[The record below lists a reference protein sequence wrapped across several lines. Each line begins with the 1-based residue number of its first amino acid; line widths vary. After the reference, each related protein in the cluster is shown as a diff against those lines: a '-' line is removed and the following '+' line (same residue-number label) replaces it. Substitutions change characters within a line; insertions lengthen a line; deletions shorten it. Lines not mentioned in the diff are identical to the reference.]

1 MRESPLPEG
10 EIVARIEAALYSA
23 GRSLS
28 LDELVRASGTN
39 SKDKTQKVVNDLVKK
54 VKSTFRAI
62 EITQLEDGNYV
73 FQLRPQYTPVVR
85 KFAQHPLLPQG
96 ALKTLSYIAY
106 EQPVTSKR
114 LVQIR
119 GSQVYSHI
127 KMLEQLQFVE
137 HENLGRLKVY
147 RTTAKFQNYF
157 GIADIN
163 AVRSKLLAAT
173 TSTATAATATAKARA
188 SRKKQLQEPQSSTI
202 TGSATNNITTLSDAA
217 TDSAATASS
226 AAATTVTSS
235 HPQSPEKT

>member
-1 MRESPLPEG
+1 LRDPALPEH

-23 GRSLS
+23 GRPLS
-28 LDELVRASGTN
+28 LDELVKASGTN
-39 SKDKTQKVVNDLVKK
+39 SKEKTHRVVNDLTKK

-62 EITQLEDGNYV
+62 EIAQLEDGNYV
-73 FQLRPQYTPVVR
+73 LQLRPEYTPLVR
-85 KFAQHPLLPQG
+85 KFAQHPLLPSG

-127 KMLEQLQFVE
+127 KVLEQLQFVE

-157 GIADIN
+157 GITDLN
-163 AVRSKLLAAT
+163 AVKSRLMTAT
-173 TSTATAATATAKARA
+173 TTTTTTKANKQPQQRSTTKHIP
-188 SRKKQLQEPQSSTI
+188 S
-202 TGSATNNITTLSDAA
+202 
-217 TDSAATASS
+217 SS
-226 AAATTVTSS
+226 AAAAASAASAAATAAGGAAATE
-235 HPQSPEKT
+235 PRLPEKT